1 MKSFMPF
8 LSFILF
14 CIITVATACRKK
26 QDNPCEGLTKLSG
39 QFVIKELIGD
49 TAFTADTV
57 FRDNYVQFQALDNY
71 EIVTWKIGSDPR
83 AWTDPEFSLSF
94 VTVLGTVPINFNGRK
109 TPNRQC
115 FPGDN
120 GIYTSSKELTMVEQ
134 VEKPYVTISPLVGS
148 YKGYFTDNPADAF
161 TVRMEYFDSAK
172 YDASVTGSKNFYW
185 FSNMPKGFIGTS
197 SASFIYPELR
207 NGLSVEMGY
216 KCFVFGTGSSIVQGM
231 GWLSHDTLYINY
243 GNTINGIRKFIGKKN

>member
-1 MKSFMPF
+1 MKSFMQF

-14 CIITVATACRKK
+14 CIVTVSTACRKK
-26 QDNPCEGLTKLSG
+26 QDNPCEGLTKPSG

-49 TAFTADTV
+49 TAFIADTV

-83 AWTDPEFSLSF
+83 TWTDPEFSLSF

-115 FPGDN
+115 FPGDS
-120 GIYTSSKELTMVEQ
+120 GMYTSSKELTMVEQ

-148 YKGYFTDNPADAF
+148 YKGYFTDNPADTF

-185 FSNMPKGFIGTS
+185 FSNMPKGFISTTN
-197 SASFIYPELR
+197 AAFAYPELK
-207 NGLSVEMGY
+207 NGFSIEMGY
-216 KCFVFGTGSSIVQGM
+216 KCFVFNYDSYHQGKA
-231 GWLSHDTLYINY
+231 WLSHDTLYINY
-243 GNTINGIRKFIGKKN
+243 GDNLVGRKKFIGKKL